1 MKVQEIGKQYQ
12 YIRERNN
19 TYKPQEKKNS
29 MFAELLQAE
38 LAQGNEIP
46 DNREENVNL
55 MVENG
60 QRSGL
65 HEAAATG
72 VLIWMYGGRR
82 KVL

>member
-1 MKVQEIGKQYQ
+1 MKVQEIGRQYQ

-38 LAQGNEIP
+38 LAQGNQIP
-46 DNREENVNL
+46 ENMEGNGGL
-55 MVENG
+55 TAENG

-72 VLIWMYGGRR
+72 VLIWMYGGRK